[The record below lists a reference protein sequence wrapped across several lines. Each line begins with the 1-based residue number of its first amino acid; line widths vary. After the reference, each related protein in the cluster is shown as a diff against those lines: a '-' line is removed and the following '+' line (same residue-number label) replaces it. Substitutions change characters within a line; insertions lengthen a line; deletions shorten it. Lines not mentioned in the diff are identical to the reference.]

1 MQARSKP
8 VQPPTKPANAP
19 FFLPT
24 VAGVHG
30 DALFDPTASQDQAED
45 QTDNP
50 STSSRINRSAGE
62 HVRLLLALPCLAL
75 PCLALPCLAL
85 PCLALPCLAL
95 PLPCLCC
102 INSDSM
108 HDLSMLL

>member
-1 MQARSKP
+1 MHGLCMQARSKP

-30 DALFDPTASQDQAED
+30 DALFDPPAAQDQPQD

-62 HVRLLLALPCLAL
+62 HVCLFLAFA
-75 PCLALPCLAL
+75 
-85 PCLALPCLAL
+85 
-95 PLPCLCC
+95 
-102 INSDSM
+102 
-108 HDLSMLL
+108 MLVLHHW

>member
-62 HVRLLLALPCLAL
+62 HVSLLLALPCLAL
-75 PCLALPCLAL
+75 LCLAV
-85 PCLALPCLAL
+85 
-95 PLPCLCC
+95 PCLCLVFAASTVTAC
-102 INSDSM
+102 MTSACCCDSVP
-108 HDLSMLL
+108 LLT